1 MLALAGNPQAGLGG
15 ALIAGTNGKGSSAA
29 MLASILGA
37 GGRRVGTMP
46 SPHLSSYTERVQVN
60 GTPISEGD
68 FAAAVDELAGRL
80 EHLPA
85 ELGPPTE
92 FEILTV
98 VALSHL
104 ARHCDLLV
112 IEVGMGGRLDSTN
125 VLDLGIAVITNV
137 TIDHAQYL
145 GDTVEKIA
153 AEKAGIIKPGN
164 RVLTAAE
171 GGALQ
176 VLEERAAAAQ
186 AQLWRLGHELSLR
199 TRSLG
204 WRGSDISVSGPGF
217 SYEDIHV
224 PLVGEHQAANAAL
237 AVAAGHLLGQ
247 APAGIGATSWPG
259 RLELVGRSPLVVLDG
274 GHNPDALRRVGREI
288 RQLEAGRRLIVV
300 FGLMAD
306 KDVEACLA
314 GLRAMDPAEVVFTA
328 AGGSR
333 PARPELLAAA
343 WGGGEVSHS
352 PEEAASRAI
361 ELAGPQGLVV
371 VCGSLYLVG
380 ELRPILL
387 DRPR

>member
-1 MLALAGNPQAGLGG
+1 MLALAGNPQAGVRG
-15 ALIAGTNGKGSSAA
+15 ALIAGTNGKGSTAA
-29 MLASILGA
+29 LLASILSA
-37 GGRRVGTMP
+37 GGGRIGTMP

-60 GTPISEGD
+60 GRPISEAD
-68 FAAAVDELAGRL
+68 FAAAVDELRGRL
-80 EHLPA
+80 DELPA

-98 VALSHL
+98 VALSYL
-104 ARHCDLLV
+104 ARQCDLLV
-112 IEVGMGGRLDSTN
+112 IEVGMGGRLDATN

-164 RVLTAAE
+164 HVLTAAE

-176 VLEERAAAAQ
+176 VVEERAAAAP

-199 TRSLG
+199 ARSRG
-204 WRGSDISVSGPGF
+204 WQGSDIDVSGPGF
-217 SYEDIHV
+217 SHENLHV

-247 APAGIGATSWPG
+247 SPEAIGATRWPG
-259 RLELVGRSPLVVLDG
+259 RLELVGRSPMVVLDG
-274 GHNPDALRRVGREI
+274 GHNPDALRRLGREI
-288 RQLEAGRRLIVV
+288 RHLEEPRRPIVV

-306 KDVEACLA
+306 KDVEGCLA
-314 GLRAMDPAEVVFTA
+314 GLRAMDPAAVVFTSA
-328 AGGSR
+328 SGSR
-333 PARPELLAAA
+333 PARPELLATA
-343 WGGGEVSHS
+343 WGGGEVADS
-352 PEEAASRAI
+352 PEEALGRAI

-380 ELRPILL
+380 ELRPILV